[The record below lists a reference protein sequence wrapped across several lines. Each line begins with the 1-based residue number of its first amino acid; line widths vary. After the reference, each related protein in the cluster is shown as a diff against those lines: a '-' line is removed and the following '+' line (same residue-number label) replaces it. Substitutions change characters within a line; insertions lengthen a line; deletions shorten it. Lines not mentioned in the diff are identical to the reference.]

1 MSISI
6 ELPEQELSALRQMTK
21 LDDNGAAVVRAA
33 REYLRLIRLRELK
46 AASGNVEFELDWQKQ
61 EALELSNVHI
71 PQ

>member
-46 AASGNVEFELDWQKQ
+46 TASGNVEFDLDWQQQ
-61 EALELSNVHI
+61 EALELGTVRI
-71 PQ
+71 PE